1 MFIRYYLWN
10 GTLETPVSHH
20 PPSVDPVNHSIW
32 MLLKRNQAV
41 ASRLSHAYMWFS
53 PVESM
58 ICSRREICGRSVGK
72 FLMCF
77 RNSRIDESYL
87 IFIGRQQILREGSM
101 SRTNWKTDAPHVT
114 PNIYVCWCINAY
126 MYNKCVIC
134 LYMCIFVYKDIY
146 LYVYIYVG
154 YPRESKKRCCSLF
167 FWSIST
173 LHLLTVHL

>member
-1 MFIRYYLWN
+1 MGEVLGN
-10 GTLETPVSHH
+10 SLC
-20 PPSVDPVNHSIW
+20 
-32 MLLKRNQAV
+32 
-41 ASRLSHAYMWFS
+41 AS
-53 PVESM
+53 
-58 ICSRREICGRSVGK
+58 
-72 FLMCF
+72 
-77 RNSRIDESYL
+77 ESYL

-167 FWSIST
+167 F
-173 LHLLTVHL
+173 